1 MGYGMVYKSCL
12 YVILT
17 VPLMTDTPSAIR
29 IYKGLSIYKVANS
42 PNWIVRVWDRRRK
55 KYLVK
60 TTGES
65 SVILARDAAQS
76 LALSLLKSTPPISNE
91 FLFSTFAQ
99 KLLQKNKILS
109 DTGERNPNYIKT
121 IHWAIQNVD
130 WGLLDFF
137 GEHDIRKLKSNAFQE
152 YLGHLQKKRPDLSP
166 STKNTLT
173 AAFRNVMKVA
183 VEEGVIDGVP
193 STPRSKIKDN
203 PRPFFRFHPLV
214 PKEADAYQKLL
225 NTAKTMALQFV
236 EVRGTPVT
244 DELYDILLFLT
255 HSFVRPLT
263 TELYAIKHRD
273 ITVAE
278 DPRRLIVTI
287 RDGKTG
293 YRASNTMEAAVSVY
307 ERICSRRPNF
317 APEDFIFLPDYTNRT
332 TAGKVIQRQFS
343 ALMER
348 ADLQIDPFTGKAHTL
363 YSLRHTAIC
372 MRIINSQGKVNIFN
386 LAKNAG
392 TSVEQ
397 IERFYAKHLPLSKEL
412 ARNLQSFGE

>member
-1 MGYGMVYKSCL
+1 
-12 YVILT
+12 
-17 VPLMTDTPSAIR
+17 MTDTPKAIN
-29 IYKGLSIYKVANS
+29 IYKGLSIYQVSNS
-42 PNWIVRVWDRRRK
+42 PNWMVRVWDRKRK

-60 TTGES
+60 TTGETS
-65 SVILARDAAQS
+65 SILAKEAAIS
-76 LALSLLKSTPPISNE
+76 LGLSLLKTAPTVPTE
-91 FLFSTFAQ
+91 YLFSTYAQ
-99 KLLQKNKILS
+99 KLLRKTKILS
-109 DTGERNPNYIKT
+109 DTGERNPNYVKT
-121 IHWAIQNVD
+121 IHWAIQNAD

-137 GEHDIRKLKSNAFQE
+137 GDHDIRKVKTNTFHE

-173 AAFRNVMKVA
+173 AAFRNVLKVA
-183 VEEGVIDGVP
+183 VEEGVIDNVP
-193 STPRSKIKDN
+193 TTPRSKMKDN

-225 NTAKTMALQFV
+225 SAAKAMAIEFV
-236 EVRGTPVT
+236 EIRGVPVT

-273 ITVAE
+273 ITVAD
-278 DPRRLIVTI
+278 DPRRLLVTV

-293 YRASNTMEAAVSVY
+293 YRAAATMEAAVSVY
-307 ERICSRRPNF
+307 ERICSRHPDHT
-317 APEDFIFLPDYTNRT
+317 PDDYIFLPQYPNRT
-332 TAGKVIQRQFS
+332 TAGKIIQRQFS
-343 ALMER
+343 ALLDR
-348 ADLQIDPFTGKAHTL
+348 SDLHIDPFTGKAHTL

-372 MRIINSQGKVNIFN
+372 MRIVNSHGKVNIFT

-397 IERFYAKHLPLSKEL
+397 IERFYARHLPLSKEL

>member
-1 MGYGMVYKSCL
+1 M
-12 YVILT
+12 
-17 VPLMTDTPSAIR
+17 
-29 IYKGLSIYKVANS
+29 
-42 PNWIVRVWDRRRK
+42 
-55 KYLVK
+55 
-60 TTGES
+60 
-65 SVILARDAAQS
+65 ARDAAQL
-76 LALSLLKSTPPISNE
+76 LALSLLKSTPTVQTE
-91 FLFSTFAQ
+91 YLFSGYVQ
-99 KLLQKNKILS
+99 KLLRKAKLLS
-109 DTGERNPNYIKT
+109 DMGERNPNYVKNIQ
-121 IHWAIQNVD
+121 WAIQNAD
-130 WGLLDFF
+130 WGLLDYF
-137 GEHDIRKLKSNAFQE
+137 GDYDIRKIKTNSFQE

-183 VEEGVIDGVP
+183 VEEGIIDVVP
-193 STPRSKIKDN
+193 STPRSKLKDN

-214 PKEADAYQKLL
+214 PKTDDAYQKLL
-225 NTAKTMALQFV
+225 STAKTMALQCV
-236 EVRGTPVT
+236 EVRGTLIT

-307 ERICSRRPNF
+307 ERIRARQPDLT
-317 APEDFIFLPDYTNRT
+317 PDDFIFLPGYNNRT

-343 ALMER
+343 ALMEE

-372 MRIINSQGKVNIFN
+372 MRIVNSHGKVNIFN

-412 ARNLQSFGE
+412 ARNLQSFGED

>member
-1 MGYGMVYKSCL
+1 M
-12 YVILT
+12 
-17 VPLMTDTPSAIR
+17 
-29 IYKGLSIYKVANS
+29 
-42 PNWIVRVWDRRRK
+42 
-55 KYLVK
+55 
-60 TTGES
+60 
-65 SVILARDAAQS
+65 ILARDAAQS

-99 KLLQKNKILS
+99 KLLRKNKILS

-317 APEDFIFLPDYTNRT
+317 APEDFIFLPDYANRT

-343 ALMER
+343 ELMER
-348 ADLQIDPFTGKAHTL
+348 ADLQIAPFTGKAHTL

-392 TSVEQ
+392 TLVEQ

-412 ARNLQSFGE
+412 ARNLQSFGK

>member
-1 MGYGMVYKSCL
+1 
-12 YVILT
+12 
-17 VPLMTDTPSAIR
+17 MTDTPSAIR

-76 LALSLLKSTPPISNE
+76 LALSLLKSMPPISNE

-99 KLLQKNKILS
+99 KLLRKNKILS

-317 APEDFIFLPDYTNRT
+317 APEDFIFLPDYANRT

-412 ARNLQSFGE
+412 ARNLQSFGED

>member
-1 MGYGMVYKSCL
+1 
-12 YVILT
+12 
-17 VPLMTDTPSAIR
+17 MTDTPKAIN
-29 IYKGLSIYKVANS
+29 IYKGLSIYRVSNS
-42 PNWIVRVWDRRRK
+42 PNWMVRVWDRKRK

-60 TTGES
+60 TTGETS
-65 SVILARDAAQS
+65 SILAKEAAMA
-76 LALSLLKSTPPISNE
+76 LGLSLLRMAPTVSTE
-91 FLFSTFAQ
+91 YLFSTFAQ
-99 KLLQKNKILS
+99 KLLRKTKILS
-109 DTGERNPNYIKT
+109 DTGERNPNYVKT
-121 IHWAIQNVD
+121 IHWAIQNAD
-130 WGLLDFF
+130 WGLLDYF
-137 GEHDIRKLKSNAFQE
+137 GDHDIRKVKTNTFHE

-173 AAFRNVMKVA
+173 AAFRNVLKVA
-183 VEEGVIDGVP
+183 VEEGVIDNVP
-193 STPRSKIKDN
+193 TTPRSKIKDN

-225 NTAKTMALQFV
+225 RAAQAMAIEFV
-236 EVRGTPVT
+236 EIRGTPVT

-273 ITVAE
+273 IMVAD
-278 DPRRLIVTI
+278 DPRRLIVTV

-307 ERICSRRPNF
+307 QRICSRHPDHT
-317 APEDFIFLPDYTNRT
+317 PDDYIFLPQYPNRT

-343 ALMER
+343 ALLDR
-348 ADLQIDPFTGKAHTL
+348 SNLHIDPYTDKAHTL

-372 MRIINSQGKVNIFN
+372 MRIVNSHGKVNIFN

-397 IERFYAKHLPLSKEL
+397 IERFYARHLPLSKEL